1 MSAKADREVGGGG
14 EMLTWRVPL
23 HSFRK
28 EYNLLELT
36 TTHWELS
43 GARLNSLEL
52 NRPHR
57 NSVELTRIH
66 KNSLRTHRNSLR
78 PRLNSS
84 ELIRSHKNSLR
95 TQWDATWT
103 HEKSMKQ
110 ESIENSF
117 KLISNSLELSRNH
130 WEFSQNPKSHKIQ
143 DTTSRGSKIKDTGGD
158 GEIFTPQRPH
168 KDSTHAQ
175 TKRNDFPV
183 GWAKLPPPTSQ

>member
-1 MSAKADREVGGGG
+1 MGIIKDCIGISIMSAKADREVGGGG

-43 GARLNSLEL
+43 GARLNQLEL

-57 NSVELTRIH
+57 NSAEFTRTH
-66 KNSLRTHRNSLR
+66 KNSLGTHQNSLR
-78 PRLNSS
+78 PPLNSS

-95 TQWDATWT
+95 T
-103 HEKSMKQ
+103 HGNSMRP
-110 ESIENSF
+110 N
-117 KLISNSLELSRNH
+117 SNSPEINKTGEHRELIQTHKYLTGTLKKSTRNH

-143 DTTSRGSKIKDTGGD
+143 NTTS
-158 GEIFTPQRPH
+158 PAQR
-168 KDSTHAQ
+168 
-175 TKRNDFPV
+175 
-183 GWAKLPPPTSQ
+183 